1 MATRRGRLARFRLP
15 TILES
20 DGNLFLDADTQESSD
35 GPLQYVAGMVLVV
48 LVLGVCWIGLLT
60 SNVSSGHFA
69 DVRYVDTHINE
80 LQDQMAVL
88 QLTLESQSYVS
99 ELHAIRDELRAL
111 YPHQSTS
118 SAPPANATTARAN
131 ATATTTVRANATTV
145 RANSTTTPAVGAADF
160 EEATAAPPSTTVA
173 LGAADFNEPVTTST
187 AVIEAADYAVMFSE
201 PGTAEPDID

>member
-1 MATRRGRLARFRLP
+1 
-15 TILES
+15 
-20 DGNLFLDADTQESSD
+20 
-35 GPLQYVAGMVLVV
+35 MVLVV

-118 SAPPANATTARAN
+118 STSPVNATTARAN
-131 ATATTTVRANATTV
+131 A
-145 RANSTTTPAVGAADF
+145 TTTPAVGAADF
-160 EEATAAPPSTTVA
+160 EEGTVAPPSITTVT
-173 LGAADFNEPVTTST
+173 LGAAEPVTTTSA
-187 AVIEAADYAVMFSE
+187 AVIEGADYGVLPFE
-201 PGTAEPDID
+201 PGTTEPDID